1 MRLFALGDTHLPST
15 RAKDMHRFGWTDHP
29 APLAAA
35 WDATV
40 RDGDLVVLVGD
51 LSWAT
56 RPHEALGD
64 LAWIHDRPGQK
75 VLVRG
80 NHDFWW
86 GDSATRLRALL
97 ADFPSIVGFLHNC
110 AVQVGPYLI
119 AGSRLWTAPE
129 APRLPTGGALGDE
142 PTDDRYVTREL
153 RRLRASIADAD
164 RLERQATRPLVRIAA
179 VHFPPLYANGRS
191 TVFSD
196 AVEAW
201 SPKHCIYGHLHGP
214 GIGAG
219 FTGSRNGVDYA
230 LVSCDAVGFTPVL
243 IAEADDATAKLPGV
257 VAPE

>member
-40 RDGDLVVLVGD
+40 RDEDLVVLVGD

-64 LAWIHDRPGQK
+64 LAWIDARPGRK

-86 GDSATRLRALL
+86 GDSATRLRTLL

-110 AVQVGPYLI
+110 AVHVGPYLI

-129 APRLPTGGALGDE
+129 APALPTGGALGDE
-142 PTDDRYVTREL
+142 PTDDRYVAREL
-153 RRLRASIADAD
+153 RRLRASIEDAA
-164 RLERQATRPLVRIAA
+164 RLEREAGRELFRIAA
-179 VHFPPLYANGRS
+179 VHFPPLYANGRT
-191 TVFSD
+191 TVFSE

-201 SPKHCIYGHLHGP
+201 TPHHCVYGHLHGP

-219 FTGSRNGVDYA
+219 FTGPRNGVRYS
-230 LVSCDAVGFTPVL
+230 LVSCDAVGFKPVL
-243 IAEADDATAKLPGV
+243 IADVTEPADARPGV
-257 VAPE
+257 AGGD